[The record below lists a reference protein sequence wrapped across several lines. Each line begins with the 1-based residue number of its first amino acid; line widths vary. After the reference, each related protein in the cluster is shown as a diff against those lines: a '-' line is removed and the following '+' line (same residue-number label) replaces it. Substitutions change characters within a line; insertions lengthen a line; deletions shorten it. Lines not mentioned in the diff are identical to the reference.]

1 MYGLSPGLVP
11 GLSRTILDIY
21 PCLYIDRARK
31 VLHPRPRRLRQRS
44 GPPPN
49 WRYALF
55 FSQRLWGRGEE
66 LVPKSVVVLIAYWHI
81 AI

>member
-49 WRYALF
+49 WRYALL
-55 FSQRLWGRGEE
+55 FSQRLWGTWRRIGSE
-66 LVPKSVVVLIAYWHI
+66 VCGSLIAYWHM